1 MADWVA
7 SDADGDGTVII
18 PAAEL
23 ALRRKLGSTLLAFVD
38 YHAMDVAGGNDLDTN
53 GRLQSFNDECGNAF
67 EPVISNTVATQLIAW
82 VNEHFGLSL
91 ASSRGVFRSTSN
103 VFPTSGSFTL
113 FALFSQTL
121 GSDGW
126 PFANGDS
133 STPVSAGFKTTTNG
147 IRVNWGTD
155 GEYTVT
161 GGTNVGDPV
170 FLVLSYDASVNKARV
185 FFNNAKIDER
195 TKSFPNITDRRLYVG
210 GWRNAASVTAVV
222 EGTICCVGLLSE
234 AGDGGSA
241 LMDILYQFAEDRA
254 AEGWP
259 TP

>member
-1 MADWVA
+1 MNDWVA
-7 SDADGDGTVII
+7 ADTTGSGDVII

-23 ALRRKLGSTLLAFVD
+23 ALRKKLGSTLLAFVD
-38 YHAMDVAGGNDLDTN
+38 YHALDVAGGNDLDTN
-53 GRLQSFNDECGNAF
+53 GRLVSFTDECGNAF
-67 EPVISNTVATQLIAW
+67 EAVISNTAATQLVEW
-82 VNEHFGLSL
+82 VNSHFGLSL
-91 ASSRGVFRSTSN
+91 ASSRGVFRSISD
-103 VFPTSGSFTL
+103 VFPSSGSFTL
-113 FALFSQTL
+113 FALFSQSL

-126 PFANGDS
+126 PFANADS

-185 FFNNAKIDER
+185 FFNNVKIDER
-195 TKSFPNITDRRLYVG
+195 TKSFPNITDKRLYVG
-210 GWRNAASVTAVV
+210 GWRSGATVTAVV
-222 EGTICCVGLLSE
+222 EGTICCVGLLGE
-234 AGDGGSA
+234 AGDAGSA